1 MTVPT
6 NAIELQKRKK
16 AISVAKEAASS
27 KPVCGFSWLVLVC
40 VWVTDLYSENK
51 TNPKKIM
58 CWKSNTNTNII
69 LPSGNEKENERGKR
83 RFPMNY
89 CIYAYLMMN
98 SMLQLEFWMAAR
110 GSLDEVFCDL
120 IMAFHQS

>member
-1 MTVPT
+1 
-6 NAIELQKRKK
+6 
-16 AISVAKEAASS
+16 
-27 KPVCGFSWLVLVC
+27 
-40 VWVTDLYSENK
+40 
-51 TNPKKIM
+51 M
-58 CWKSNTNTNII
+58 CWKSNTNTSII